1 VTPFAVGLVPSG
13 NRDKLC
19 RTRTAFLHGAQG
31 PLEIDGLWAIMF
43 GGGPASNSGAA
54 NTLFFTAG
62 IDDEAAKF
70 ATISAMRLA
79 PLVLLLTFALPAH
92 ADKVDEFIESEMR
105 EQHVPGLSIAVIE
118 NGKPKKVRG
127 YGFANLEHRVKAA
140 PETIYQ
146 SGSMGKQF
154 TAMLMLMLAEEGKLS
169 LDDTLGK
176 YFPDAPD
183 FWKPIT
189 LRRAM
194 SHTAGL
200 SECDVDFQREYKQ
213 EEILAECYKATQIF
227 APGDTWA
234 YSNLGFML
242 MGFIAERIEGKTYH
256 QLVQEKIFKPLGM
269 NTARGIEEADIIS
282 NRAAGYV
289 WRKDHLE
296 NQRWVTPAWNR
307 TADGSLYYSIN
318 DLVRWEKALR
328 EQTLL
333 KSASY
338 DQMWTQ
344 TPANDGRKMPYGL
357 GFYVGSYGTRKIIR
371 HSGHWQGFST
381 EILRLAD
388 GKLTVIVLT
397 NRGGVNTARLG
408 RKIAALYDPTLAVPQ
423 PSAVAI
429 DATAL
434 QPYVGEYVFH
444 RGTKVKLTV
453 KNGKLIAGVAGSM
466 LSASDETFELAPTS
480 STTFISAEHDWD
492 VSFRKDASGA
502 VTHLVLGF
510 YGGDLLAPRVGDQ

>member
-1 VTPFAVGLVPSG
+1 LRRRYALS
-13 NRDKLC
+13 
-19 RTRTAFLHGAQG
+19 
-31 PLEIDGLWAIMF
+31 I
-43 GGGPASNSGAA
+43 
-54 NTLFFTAG
+54 
-62 IDDEAAKF
+62 
-70 ATISAMRLA
+70 TISAMRLL
-79 PLVLLLTFALPAH
+79 PVVLLAALILPAH
-92 ADKVDEFIESEMR
+92 ADKVDKLVEAEMR
-105 EQHVPGLSIAVIE
+105 EQHIPGLSLAVIE
-118 NGKPKKVRG
+118 NGKPTKVRG
-127 YGFANLEHRVKAA
+127 YGFANLEHQVKAKA
-140 PETIYQ
+140 DTIYQ

-213 EEILAECYKATQIF
+213 EEILKECYKAPQIF
-227 APGDTWA
+227 APGETWA

-242 MGFIAERIEGKTYH
+242 MGFIAEKIEGKNYH
-256 QLVQEKIFKPLGM
+256 QLVQEKIFQPLGM
-269 NTARGIEEADIIS
+269 TTARGIEEADIIP

-289 WRKDHLE
+289 WRRDHLE

-307 TADGSLYYSIN
+307 TADGSLYYSVN
-318 DLVRWEKALR
+318 DLIRWDAALR
-328 EQTLL
+328 ERKLL

-338 DQMWTQ
+338 DQMWAQ

-357 GFYVGSYGTRKIIR
+357 GFYVGKYGDRAIIR

-381 EILRLAD
+381 EILRTAD
-388 GKLTVIVLT
+388 GKLSVIVLT
-397 NRGGVNTARLG
+397 NLSGVNTARLG
-408 RKIAALYDPTLAVPQ
+408 RKIAALYDAGLAIPQ
-423 PSAVAI
+423 PPVAQV
-429 DATAL
+429 DPAAL
-434 QPYVGEYVFH
+434 QAYVGEYAYH

-453 KNGKLIAGVAGSM
+453 ENGQLMAAVTGAM
-466 LSASDETFELAPTS
+466 MSASDEKFPLTPMSPETFTS
-480 STTFISAEHDWD
+480 PEHDWD
-492 VSFRKDASGA
+492 VSFRRDPSGK

-510 YGGDLLAPRVGDQ
+510 YGSDLWAPRIGD